1 MMTTE
6 AEHIITQLRRLK
18 PKVASLYKVKE
29 MELFGSFVR
38 GEQKS
43 TSDVDILVEFEE
55 GADLFD
61 MVGLMLFLEENLGRK
76 VDVVPKR
83 ALREELRDEVFR
95 EALKV

>member
-1 MMTTE
+1 METAKPGDVLE
-6 AEHIITQLRRLK
+6 QLRKLK
-18 PKVASLYKVKE
+18 PEVASLYKVRE

-43 TSDVDILVEFEE
+43 SSDVDILVEFEE

-61 MVGLMLFLEENLGRK
+61 MVGLMLFLEEKLGRK

-83 ALREELRDEVFR
+83 ALRKELRDDVLR

>member
-1 MMTTE
+1 METAKSGDVLE
-6 AEHIITQLRRLK
+6 RLRKLK
-18 PKVASLYKVKE
+18 PEVASLYKVRE

-43 TSDVDILVEFEE
+43 SSDVDILVEFEE

-61 MVGLMLFLEENLGRK
+61 MVGLMLFLEEKLGRK

>member
-1 MMTTE
+1 METVKPGDVLE
-6 AEHIITQLRRLK
+6 QLRKLK
-18 PKVASLYKVKE
+18 PEVASLYKVRE

-43 TSDVDILVEFEE
+43 SSDVDILVEFEE

-61 MVGLMLFLEENLGRK
+61 MVGLMLFLEEKLGRK

-83 ALREELRDEVFR
+83 ALRKELRDDVLR
-95 EALKV
+95 EALRV